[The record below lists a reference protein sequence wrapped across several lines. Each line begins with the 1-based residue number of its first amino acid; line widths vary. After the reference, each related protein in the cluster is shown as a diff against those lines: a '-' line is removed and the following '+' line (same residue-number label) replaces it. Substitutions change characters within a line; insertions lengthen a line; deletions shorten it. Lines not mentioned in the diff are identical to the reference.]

1 MKWGLEGARTKR
13 GVWDFGLRYI
23 SEMKEGGTGDGWV
36 AGVKERLKDGL
47 IDEGWRD

>member
-1 MKWGLEGARTKR
+1 VQGPRKGFEIL
-13 GVWDFGLRYI
+13 
-23 SEMKEGGTGDGWV
+23 EMKEGGTGDEWV